1 MAIFDVF
8 LTIFFWTLASKC
20 RSWSICKRESED
32 APERP
37 RALIERF
44 TSCMLVLF
52 VLRLLKRGRYF
63 ANLRSL
69 LIVMLD
75 SKPTVSPSR

>member
-1 MAIFDVF
+1 MAIFDAF
-8 LTIFFWTLASKC
+8 ITIFFWTLASKC
-20 RSWSICKRESED
+20 RSCSICKKESED
-32 APERP
+32 VPKIP

-44 TSCMLVLF
+44 TNLMLVYF

-69 LIVMLD
+69 LIAMLD
-75 SKPTVSPSR
+75 SKPTVSSSR